1 MMGGCRAVVHETAGF
16 IIVLDNVINLRI
28 IVVNQILG
36 GSTILLAQFVN
47 QDDNVRA
54 VVCQGYVVF
63 GYQIP
68 DFLVHGDLFE
78 HILLQII
85 GQSLDNLPTETFI
98 IRFNTSSFCFK
109 ISFCCRRPSPNFSPF
124 SRSPQVPA
132 K

>member
-1 MMGGCRAVVHETAGF
+1 MGGCRAVVHETAGF
-16 IIVLDNVINLRI
+16 IIVLDNVINLCI

-68 DFLVHGDLFE
+68 VFLVH
-78 HILLQII
+78 
-85 GQSLDNLPTETFI
+85 
-98 IRFNTSSFCFK
+98 
-109 ISFCCRRPSPNFSPF
+109 
-124 SRSPQVPA
+124 
-132 K
+132 